1 MSKKHRF
8 EKNLKKETLEKKEE
22 ITENTQV
29 EDSDK
34 KEYLM
39 DVSTPNAADQYKEPS
54 EDEVPAFYEE
64 EDDDY
69 SIEDVEPLTTENI
82 NYLKSIYPNL
92 KLTMMVNQPIVW
104 RTIPRN
110 EYRLAY
116 DLTEEEREHISSLD
130 PANQIAE
137 LMEIR
142 NQKIVTY
149 FVLFPSRPRLSY
161 LLDRYSGIIPTL
173 AEEILKGSGYSLQQP
188 SIDL

>member
-39 DVSTPNAADQYKEPS
+39 DVNTPNAADQYEEPS

-104 RTIPRN
+104 KTIPRN

-149 FVLFPSRPRLSY
+149 FVLFPSRPRLLY
-161 LLDRYSGIIPTL
+161 LLDRYSGMIPTL

>member
-39 DVSTPNAADQYKEPS
+39 DVNTPNAADQYEEPS
-54 EDEVPAFYEE
+54 EDKVPAFYEE

-142 NQKIVTY
+142 NQKIVTC
-149 FVLFPSRPRLSY
+149 FVLFPSRPRLLY
-161 LLDRYSGIIPTL
+161 LLDRYSGMIPTL

>member
-34 KEYLM
+34 KEYLI
-39 DVSTPNAADQYKEPS
+39 DINTPNAADQYEEPS

-104 RTIPRN
+104 KTIPRN

-149 FVLFPSRPRLSY
+149 FVLFPSRPRLLY
-161 LLDRYSGIIPTL
+161 LLDRYSGMIPTL

>member
-39 DVSTPNAADQYKEPS
+39 DVNTPNTADQYEEPS